1 MGLKGFLAD
10 TILPP
15 HSYCLIKT
23 FDSLSELSLIS
34 ETLSSE
40 TKDVKQD
47 RARGHM
53 LVSLR

>member
-15 HSYCLIKT
+15 HSHCLIKT
-23 FDSLSELSLIS
+23 FDGLSELSLIS
-34 ETLSSE
+34 ETLASE
-40 TKDVKQD
+40 TGDVKQD
-47 RARGHM
+47 RASSHM